1 MKRNKGHAKKG
12 GTTLGFAI
20 ITSILV
26 YALSS
31 LIAALI
37 LGATKNPLGGI
48 GIASVAS
55 FFFAAFISGIII
67 SKRKGEGGI
76 LLTSVAS
83 LFFVLVL
90 FVCCAVITKG
100 RIPISSA
107 ASYLAYVVISVLGGA
122 VAKKCGGRR
131 RFRS

>member
-12 GTTLGFAI
+12 GTTFGFAI
-20 ITSILV
+20 ITSVLV
-26 YALSS
+26 YTLSS

-48 GIASVAS
+48 GIASMLS
-55 FFFAAFISGIII
+55 FFFAAFISGLII
-67 SKRKGEGGI
+67 SKRKGDGGI
-76 LLTSVAS
+76 FLTAVAS

-107 ASYLAYVVISVLGGA
+107 VSYLAYVTISIFGGV
-122 VAKKCGGRR
+122 VAKKSGGRR